1 MKKHTN
7 YKGGKNMENEE
18 RDNVLELVREFDV
31 TFDTKVASKINL
43 DMTSLIKQLFLD
55 YVEVIY
61 SPSREYK
68 RLRQIAIKKRDK
80 LEETMTDTQKQMLE
94 DYMEKE
100 NEQIDEILE
109 QSFVYGFCLA
119 NQLRDESIK
128 LYKVDKKK

>member
-1 MKKHTN
+1 MK
-7 YKGGKNMENEE
+7 NEE
-18 RDNVLELVREFDV
+18 RNSVLDLVKEFDV

-55 YVEVIY
+55 YVESIY
-61 SPSREYK
+61 SPSKEYK

-80 LEETMTDTQKQMLE
+80 LEETMTEAQKQMLE

-100 NEQIDEILE
+100 NEQMDEILE

-119 NQLRDESIK
+119 NQLRDEIGHI
-128 LYKVDKKK
+128 YNITKKDNVS

>member
-1 MKKHTN
+1 
-7 YKGGKNMENEE
+7 MENEE
-18 RDNVLELVREFDV
+18 RNSVLDLVKEFDV

-55 YVEVIY
+55 YVESIY
-61 SPSREYK
+61 SPSAEYK

-80 LEETMTDTQKQMLE
+80 LEETMTEAQKQMLE

-100 NEQIDEILE
+100 NEQMDEILE

-128 LYKVDKKK
+128 LFKVDKK